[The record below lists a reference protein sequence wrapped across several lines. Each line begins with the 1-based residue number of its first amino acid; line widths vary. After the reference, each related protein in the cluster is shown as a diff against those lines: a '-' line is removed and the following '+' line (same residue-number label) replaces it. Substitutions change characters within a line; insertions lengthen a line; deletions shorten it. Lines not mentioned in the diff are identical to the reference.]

1 MNPEERALLVKTA
14 EMATENNKMLHKMRR
29 AAHWSVGFK
38 VVYWVLIIV
47 LSFGAY
53 VAIQPYIN
61 QLQGIVGSIQKDV
74 GAVSNVANQLR
85 KF

>member
-29 AAHWSVGFK
+29 AAHWSTAFRI
-38 VVYWVLIIV
+38 VYWVLIIG